1 MEFILCMSELKN
13 EHEKPISKEMFV
25 KHLKTPPHFTIIWVN
40 TVTTSKEILRDEIK
54 EALSMVKINFMFD
67 ASFADIIIFI
77 IVPNLFS
84 NIP

>member
-1 MEFILCMSELKN
+1 MSELKN
-13 EHEKPISKEMFV
+13 EHEGPISKEMLV
-25 KHLKTPPHFTIIWVN
+25 KHLKTPPHFTIIRVN